1 MIPASQNHLADYV
14 EYARVPS
21 LVDRESLDFDDVFP
35 IILKYEEY
43 VVVEVSY
50 MNLVNE
56 PASYVAELDARGFG
70 LVKVPLSLV
79 TRLMDEAE
87 YENLCELRDAD
98 ARLLSY
104 AR

>member
-35 IILKYEEY
+35 II
-43 VVVEVSY
+43 VEVSY